1 MSAEIALLTLIVRI
15 PLAKSLKE
23 KRRVI
28 QSFSKKLKVRFN
40 VTVAETDFQDQWQR
54 AEISVASVNT
64 KWVELEKTM
73 TYVLKLAENQYEMEI
88 IEDKIERI

>member
-23 KRRVI
+23 KRRVR

-40 VTVAETDFQDQWQR
+40 IAVAETDFQDQWQR
-54 AEISVASVNT
+54 AEISIASVNT

-73 TYVLKLAENQYEMEI
+73 AYVLKMAESQYEMEI